1 MSASYLSILP
11 YEDTVIIPCCSSAA
25 LLEPFRQDHDI
36 RLTTAGAVAPGG
48 PLAAAPGAGIAEMDR
63 APGGSSSLLHQNMV
77 VATGEHEDPPGLYEK
92 VLACVF

>member
-1 MSASYLSILP
+1 MALCVVMFIFSNH
-11 YEDTVIIPCCSSAA
+11 SSAA

-48 PLAAAPGAGIAEMDR
+48 PLTAAPSAEMDR

-77 VATGEHEDPPGLYEK
+77 VATGENEDPPGLYEK
-92 VLACVF
+92 VLA